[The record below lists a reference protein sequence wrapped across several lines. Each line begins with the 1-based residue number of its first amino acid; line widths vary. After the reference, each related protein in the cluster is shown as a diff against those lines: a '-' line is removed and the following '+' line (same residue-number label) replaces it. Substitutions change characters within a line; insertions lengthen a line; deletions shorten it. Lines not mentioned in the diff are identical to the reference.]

1 METTDNKRFGAS
13 GINREMFT
21 DCLGGVFNMKNVS
34 DSDMQKFAD
43 AVENAVRQ
51 KHGDVADDFFKLWT
65 KDDLTDDEYDMMA
78 VGKYSDAYETYWDE
92 MEKLAG
98 TIEGAVDN
106 LNQKIYSFDEYNEYL
121 DGVEK

>member
-1 METTDNKRFGAS
+1 METTDFLNKRFGAS

-21 DCLGGVFNMKNVS
+21 DCLGGAFNMKNVS
-34 DSDMQKFAD
+34 DSNMQKFAD

-51 KHGDVADDFFKLWT
+51 KHGDDADEFFELWT

-92 MEKLAG
+92 IEKLAG
-98 TIEGAVDN
+98 TIEGAINNISALKN
-106 LNQKIYSFDEYNEYL
+106 LSYFLEN
-121 DGVEK
+121 

>member
-21 DCLGGVFNMKNVS
+21 DCLGGAFNMKNVS
-34 DSDMQKFAD
+34 DSNMQKFAD

-51 KHGDVADDFFKLWT
+51 KHGDMADDFFELWT

-78 VGKYSDAYETYWDE
+78 VGEYKEAFDTFWAELGKISVTTDGNIVYW
-92 MEKLAG
+92 
-98 TIEGAVDN
+98 
-106 LNQKIYSFDEYNEYL
+106 
-121 DGVEK
+121 

>member
-1 METTDNKRFGAS
+1 METTDFINKKFGAS

-51 KHGDVADDFFKLWT
+51 KHGDVADDFF
-65 KDDLTDDEYDMMA
+65 
-78 VGKYSDAYETYWDE
+78 
-92 MEKLAG
+92 
-98 TIEGAVDN
+98 
-106 LNQKIYSFDEYNEYL
+106 
-121 DGVEK
+121 

>member
-1 METTDNKRFGAS
+1 MLWK
-13 GINREMFT
+13 M
-21 DCLGGVFNMKNVS
+21 LS
-34 DSDMQKFAD
+34 DRNTVMWQMI
-43 AVENAVRQ
+43 
-51 KHGDVADDFFKLWT
+51 FFKLWT

-98 TIEGAVDN
+98 TIEGAIDN
-106 LNQKIYSFDEYNEYL
+106 LNQKIYTFDEYNEYL